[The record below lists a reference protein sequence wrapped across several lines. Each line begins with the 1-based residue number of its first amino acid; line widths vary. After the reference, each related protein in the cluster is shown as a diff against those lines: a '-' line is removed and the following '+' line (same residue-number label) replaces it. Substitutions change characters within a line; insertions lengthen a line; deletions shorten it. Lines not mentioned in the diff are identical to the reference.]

1 MFPFKT
7 VQKALAGLRR
17 INLDGLRWRVFDA
30 KGQVR
35 ILLLISI
42 ARMNSSEKRLCG
54 VLICICDRCLDGWHH
69 KLLLCFKAR
78 ISQPMHHM

>member
-7 VQKALAGLRR
+7 VQKAIAGLRR

-42 ARMNSSEKRLCG
+42 AL
-54 VLICICDRCLDGWHH
+54 LIHQKKVMECADLY
-69 KLLLCFKAR
+69 
-78 ISQPMHHM
+78 M